1 MKRSPSA
8 SCHPNQLH
16 LSSGDVRHNISEQ
29 VSQLLSDAID
39 GYSCDRQIVSDMV
52 VKASVT
58 GAAIEGTCN
67 AFENAPTGMTVRSYL
82 NDELSVT
89 ELQEIECK
97 VQTLLKVDLPRRLWK
112 WPLDLAMDLHD
123 EPFYG
128 KDPTLCAYAC
138 RGEAYKGTT
147 WFYRVATVYVVHH
160 QIPYTLGIVFMLPE
174 YSAQRVVEALLHQI
188 EALELQ
194 IKGLYL
200 DKGFCNQS
208 VITFLQKNPYEV
220 IIACPIR
227 GKKAGTRMLC
237 KGRKS
242 YFTAY
247 TFYAG
252 KPEAYTV
259 PLAVVR
265 TYEQRHGK
273 RRAVW
278 LLYVTLNIST
288 KNPQTIRAR
297 YRSRFGIEASYRC
310 MRQTHALT
318 TSRKPALRFFLLAL
332 AFLIINLWCVL
343 RWRFCQ
349 LPRRGRRSIN
359 QKAYELQRHC
369 QFIAQSI
376 DEIYQPLSSILAQ
389 VAPLDQ

>member
-1 MKRSPSA
+1 MKGQPSK
-8 SCHPNQLH
+8 SCYPKQLR
-16 LSSGDVRHNISEQ
+16 LSSGDTHHYISEQ
-29 VSQLLSDAID
+29 LLPLLSNAID
-39 GYSCDRQIVSDMV
+39 GYSCDRQTVSDMI

-58 GAAIEGTCN
+58 GVAIEGTCN
-67 AFENAPTGMTVRSYL
+67 AFADAPTGMTVRSYL
-82 NDELSVT
+82 NGELSIT

-97 VQTLLKVDLPRRLWK
+97 MQTKLKVDLPRRLWK
-112 WPLDLAMDLHD
+112 RHLDLAMDLHD

-147 WFYRVATVYVVHH
+147 WFYRIATLYVIHN
-160 QIPYTLGIVFMLPE
+160 QIPLTLGIVFVLPE
-174 YSAQRVVEALLHQI
+174 YSIQDVLEALLHQI
-188 EALELQ
+188 QSLELR
-194 IKGLYL
+194 IRGLYL
-200 DKGFCNQS
+200 DKGFCVES
-208 VITFLQKNPYEV
+208 VIKFLKGKPYEV

-227 GKKAGTRMLC
+227 GRKGGTRALC

-242 YFTAY
+242 YFTEY

-252 KPEAYTV
+252 KPKAYTA

-278 LLYVTLNIST
+278 LLYVTLNSST

-297 YRSRFGIEASYRC
+297 YRSRFGIESSYRC
-310 MRQTHALT
+310 MRQTHAMT
-318 TSRKPALRFFLLAL
+318 TSRNPALRFFLLAL
-332 AFLIINLWCVL
+332 AFLILNLWCVL

-349 LPRRGRRSIN
+349 IPRQGGRSID

-369 QFIAQSI
+369 QFIAQVI
-376 DEIYQPLSSILAQ
+376 DEIYHPLSYIFAQ
-389 VAPLDQ
+389 VAPLDL